1 VEAKRLRLGHVYE
14 MFLIRIEKEY
24 VMADKARFPQIPSTV
39 WWGLRSL
46 LQRSPNVTVD
56 GRFLAVQLGVQEVAA
71 KQYILE
77 LQSVG
82 ILSEDGKATA
92 VAQKWRLDQ
101 TYSAAVEEI
110 LKSVYPEG
118 LLAVAPPGE
127 ADRQKVVNWF
137 MHEGFG
143 QGAAGNK
150 AATYMLIGSASPNE
164 APSRSATAKAEGKA
178 APSARPKATKPKSGP
193 AVASLEAKAA
203 DRGPSKVASP
213 ISRTDGFPLNLN
225 IQIHIS
231 ADAGTEQIESI
242 FSAMKRYLYDNQAP

>member
-1 VEAKRLRLGHVYE
+1 
-14 MFLIRIEKEY
+14 
-24 VMADKARFPQIPSTV
+24 MAEKARFPQIPSTV

-71 KQYILE
+71 KQYVLE

-110 LKSVYPEG
+110 LKGAYPDG

-150 AATYMLIGSASPNE
+150 AATYMLIGSPSPNE
-164 APSRSATAKAEGKA
+164 APSRSVTPKAEGK
-178 APSARPKATKPKSGP
+178 SATLARAKPTKPKAGT
-193 AVASLEAKAA
+193 VAASSEAAISTKE
-203 DRGPSKVASP
+203 PSKVANP
-213 ISRTDGFPLNLN
+213 LSRTDSFPLNLN

-242 FSAMKRYLYDNQAP
+242 FSAMKRYLYDNQAS

>member
-1 VEAKRLRLGHVYE
+1 
-14 MFLIRIEKEY
+14 
-24 VMADKARFPQIPSTV
+24 MAEKARFPQIPSTV

-46 LQRSPNVTVD
+46 LQRSPSVTVD
-56 GRFLAVQLGVQEVAA
+56 GRFLAGQLGVQEVAA
-71 KQYILE
+71 KQYVLE

-101 TYSAAVEEI
+101 TYSSAVEEI
-110 LKSVYPEG
+110 LKSAYPEG

-150 AATYMLIGSASPNE
+150 AATYMLIGSPSPNE
-164 APSRSATAKAEGKA
+164 APSRSVTSKTEGKT
-178 APSARPKATKPKSGP
+178 APTARTKATKPKTG
-193 AVASLEAKAA
+193 AVATASEPVMSKKE
-203 DRGPSKVASP
+203 PSKVTSP
-213 ISRTDGFPLNLN
+213 LSRADGFPLNLN

-242 FSAMKRYLYDNQAP
+242 FSAMKRYLYDNQAS